1 MAVKIYT
8 SRAKGL
14 KLKVSN
20 FDWLIPIVIKVT
32 RENWLGAFLATH
44 IANRVKSSYTEGLSE
59 IIYCEGLKSFNF
71 PARNNSLESKISRCT
86 NSLKIFNEFSNKKT
100 IDAT

>member
-1 MAVKIYT
+1 MAVKIHT
-8 SRAKGL
+8 SGAKGL
-14 KLKVSN
+14 KLKVNN

-32 RENWLGAFLATH
+32 RENWLGAFLVTH
-44 IANRVKSSYTEGLSE
+44 IANRVNSSYTEGLSE